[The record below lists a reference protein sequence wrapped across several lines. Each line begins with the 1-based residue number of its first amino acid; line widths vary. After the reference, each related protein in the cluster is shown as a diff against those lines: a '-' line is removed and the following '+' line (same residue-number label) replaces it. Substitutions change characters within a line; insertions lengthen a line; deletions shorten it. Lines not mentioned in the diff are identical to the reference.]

1 MKEEK
6 EEFLLFLPGAIL
18 RNFSPIPQGCLEQ
31 VGEGGEG
38 VHSLGN
44 YFSLHVCFLLRRQ
57 GPLDER
63 PPPHLHT
70 CSRSQTTKQERA
82 LGVEQ
87 AGVLRFHPAT
97 WQSQK
102 DSDPQQKGTGLKYV
116 GRKSNTRESHWP
128 KRETEL
134 AETHRH
140 TESHTVKTAKMAT
153 THAEQTKGVW

>member
-128 KRETEL
+128 KRGNRTGRN
-134 AETHRH
+134 T
-140 TESHTVKTAKMAT
+140 
-153 THAEQTKGVW
+153 